1 MELPYAHVHVTSA
14 DPAGDD
20 AVDPHDANRAH
31 GETLLDGLARALD
44 RRPRRRS
51 YIAEH
56 LDEKLRT
63 ALAPSRICGNEIGD
77 LHRDVVA
84 PRSGCTV
91 TEAMRLTR
99 RELGKLAGVVAATAA
114 LPACTRRDPTH
125 ARPTAP
131 PNLLL
136 ILGDDLGWADLG
148 CYGSTTIRT
157 PHLDALARSGVR
169 FTDGY
174 AAGAV
179 CSPTRLA
186 LYTGRY
192 PGRLR
197 AGLEEPIDSPDPQ
210 LGLPPEHP
218 SLASLLRPRGYATAM
233 FGKWHCG
240 YLPEYSPI
248 KSGWDEFFGNYS
260 GGVDYYSKISYTGAH
275 DLYEREVEVE
285 SLAYYTDTLAER
297 AVEFL
302 RRDHARPWLLDLN
315 FTSPHWP
322 WEAPG
327 DTAWSAEVTKR
338 VRDGKDGALR
348 DGGALETYVRM
359 VESLDTAIGQ
369 VLGALH
375 ATGQDAGTL
384 VWFASDNGG
393 ERFSNEGPLRGRK
406 RQLTEGGI
414 RVPTIVR
421 WPGRIDAGRV
431 SHEPVITQ
439 DWTATFLAFAGA
451 RASAE
456 YPLDGRSLVGH
467 LETGAP
473 VAAGDLFWRTH
484 DARALRRGRWKYL
497 RTTADALHDLEA
509 DVGEASDQA
518 ASQPAL
524 LGELRARWEAIN
536 RELLPYPD
544 RG

>member
-1 MELPYAHVHVTSA
+1 MS
-14 DPAGDD
+14 
-20 AVDPHDANRAH
+20 
-31 GETLLDGLARALD
+31 
-44 RRPRRRS
+44 
-51 YIAEH
+51 
-56 LDEKLRT
+56 
-63 ALAPSRICGNEIGD
+63 
-77 LHRDVVA
+77 
-84 PRSGCTV
+84 
-91 TEAMRLTR
+91 LTR
-99 RELGKLAGVVAATAA
+99 RELGKLAGLAAASAA
-114 LPACTRRDPTH
+114 LPACGRPREPER
-125 ARPTAP
+125 ARPIAP

-157 PHLDALARSGVR
+157 PHLDALARDGVR

-174 AAGAV
+174 AAAAV

-197 AGLEEPIDSPDPQ
+197 AGLEEPITAPDPRI
-210 LGLPPEHP
+210 GLPPEHP
-218 SLASLLRPRGYATAM
+218 SLASLLRPRGYTTAM
-233 FGKWHCG
+233 LGKWHCG

-260 GGVDYYSKISYTGAH
+260 GGVDYYSKLSHEGTH

-297 AVEFL
+297 AVEL
-302 RRDHARPWLLDLN
+302 IARDHARPWLLDLN

-327 DTAWSAEVTKR
+327 DTAFSAEVTER
-338 VRDGKDGALR
+338 VRDGDSGAMR
-348 DGGALETYVRM
+348 GGGSLETYVRM
-359 VESLDTAIGQ
+359 VESLDTAIGR
-369 VLGALH
+369 VLDALR
-375 ATGQDAGTL
+375 ATGQDAETL

-393 ERFSNEGPLRGRK
+393 ERYSNQGPLRGRK
-406 RQLTEGGI
+406 RELTEGGI
-414 RVPTIVR
+414 RVPTIAR
-421 WPGRIDAGRV
+421 WQGRIEPGRV

-439 DWTATFLAFAGA
+439 DWTATFLALAGA
-451 RASAE
+451 SASPD

-473 VAAGDLFWRTH
+473 VAAADLFWRTH

-497 RTTADALHDLEA
+497 RTTGEGAPVEALYDLAA
-509 DVGEASDQA
+509 DVGETASRA
-518 ASQPAL
+518 GAEPAVL
-524 LGELRARWEAIN
+524 DALRARWETID
-536 RELLPYPD
+536 RDLLPYPAE
-544 RG
+544 